1 MSENK
6 IVRNWGYM
14 APNTPNRRYDTTVGQ
29 LMNGFPVGILQLWA
43 HLPFF
48 PGNVSNAYT
57 YDFPVKFIEVK
68 GSGIDNILAG
78 DMSLV
83 ENIVEAAK
91 QLEMDGCRVIRANC
105 GFFGHYQRLV
115 ADRLD
120 VPCYLSSM
128 VQVPW
133 ALVSMKSNQKLGILT
148 ANKNTLTKSLVEA
161 CGISE
166 EMQER
171 CVVYGMQEE
180 EEFPNIL
187 TGEGGLDYDKV
198 GDEVAGMA
206 RRMVEENPDIGAIL
220 LECTDMPPYAHR
232 IQAEL
237 NMPVYDAMT
246 LIKYA
251 KSVVTQTPYYGFL

>member
-1 MSENK
+1 MAD

-14 APNTPNRRYDTTVGQ
+14 GPNTPNRRYDTTVGQ

-83 ENIVEAAK
+83 DNIVAAAK
-91 QLEMDGCRVIRANC
+91 QLETDGCRVICANC

-115 ADRLD
+115 ADQLD

-128 VQVPW
+128 VQVPM
-133 ALVSMKSNQKLGILT
+133 ALTALKSSQKLGILT
-148 ANKNTLTKSLVEA
+148 ANSSTLTPSLFTA

-166 EMQER
+166 EQRAR
-171 CVVYGMQEE
+171 CVVYGMQDED
-180 EEFPNIL
+180 EFPNIL
-187 TGEGGLDYDKV
+187 TGIGGLDYDKV
-198 GDEVAGMA
+198 GDEICVKA
-206 RRMVEENPDIGAIL
+206 RLLVEENPDVGAIL

-237 NMPVYDAMT
+237 NLPVYDAIT

-251 KSVVTQTPYYGFL
+251 KSTVTQMPYYGFL